1 MQAILCTKASLI
13 GSHACPTLVEQQAH
27 TLCSLSKYAGT
38 VETVGLNIAAAVDPD
53 AVGQPDYSDMAT
65 VADKNT
71 ETLISS
77 HGMAEPNSQEAVRIF
92 PEA

>member
-1 MQAILCTKASLI
+1 M
-13 GSHACPTLVEQQAH
+13 
-27 TLCSLSKYAGT
+27 
-38 VETVGLNIAAAVDPD
+38 NIAAAVDPD
-53 AVGQPDYSDMAT
+53 AGGRPDYSDMA

-92 PEA
+92 PEASTAICSSVQAVGIDSDLTVVNDSDVAVHQPADEMGDNKRC